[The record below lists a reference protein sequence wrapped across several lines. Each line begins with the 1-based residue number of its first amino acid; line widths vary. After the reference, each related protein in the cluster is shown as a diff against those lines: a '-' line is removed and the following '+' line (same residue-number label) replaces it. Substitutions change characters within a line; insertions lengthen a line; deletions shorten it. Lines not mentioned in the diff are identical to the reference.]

1 MHKMELNCLFKMH
14 HPSNHKMPKNKNS
27 PPSEKPSNDPWAP
40 FHPPVM
46 QKCIFKQKKSFTGK
60 SCKNL
65 STKFAQKCSGRYP
78 QNKMS
83 PK

>member
-46 QKCIFKQKKSFTGK
+46 QKCIFKQKKVSPEK
-60 SCKNL
+60 VAKIYRQNLPKNAL
-65 STKFAQKCSGRYP
+65 AVT
-78 QNKMS
+78 
-83 PK
+83 PKIK